1 MSENN
6 TNSNIKSLLLK
17 IKAKF
22 VLKKLFNNLDKSK
35 IFDIIRYNKVI
46 QAKFTNDINHYR
58 KEYLKTEIEI
68 KVKLFLY
75 ENSKFINLSSKKYLH
90 IYNKDGERKKNY
102 LHKSQNQSVFKI
114 IIDPEI
120 SSFSGLFAN
129 CINIEK
135 IDFIKFNRTEIK
147 NMNNMFHGC
156 SSLKE
161 INLNNFITRIVKDMS
176 HMFHGCSSLKEINLS
191 NFDTKSVTDMSHM
204 FHGCFLLKKINL
216 NNFDTK
222 EVVDMNHISS

>member
-58 KEYLKTEIEI
+58 KEYLKTVIEI

-161 INLNNFITRIVKDMS
+161 INLNNFITKSVKDMS
-176 HMFHGCSSLKEINLS
+176 HMFHGCSSLKKINLS

-204 FHGCFLLKKINL
+204 FHGCFLLKKSIL
-216 NNFDTK
+216 K
-222 EVVDMNHISS
+222 ILAQKK